1 MTSAIERQYVE
12 ALGARFQIPP
22 VGVANPRF
30 SRDRTLH
37 SVLDAPGAA
46 KSDGFA
52 YLTPHALN
60 VVSG

>member
-1 MTSAIERQYVE
+1 ME